1 MRILARLLLVLLC
14 ASGPPRCVETESTL
28 ADPETAEADEKLIGQ
43 WIGLLPGGS
52 VLIFPEDSKRPG
64 ILRIVY
70 AQIRE
75 SRDKD
80 PVAFVT
86 FRAWRTSLGG
96 RAYLNVEKI
105 AEHPPGEFAD
115 LQRRTIV
122 RYEHV
127 EDASTRYRFQGEE
140 YSGHGMLRFL
150 YLDADKIATA
160 IGSGKIAGRVEG
172 AGDERRVTITAA
184 REALRA
190 FLAAQGSDD
199 FFKRKSGSES
209 EDNALLLLRAPSTK

>member
-1 MRILARLLLVLLC
+1 
-14 ASGPPRCVETESTL
+14 
-28 ADPETAEADEKLIGQ
+28 
-43 WIGLLPGGS
+43 
-52 VLIFPEDSKRPG
+52 
-64 ILRIVY
+64 
-70 AQIRE
+70 
-75 SRDKD
+75 
-80 PVAFVT
+80 
-86 FRAWRTSLGG
+86 
-96 RAYLNVEKI
+96 
-105 AEHPPGEFAD
+105 
-115 LQRRTIV
+115 
-122 RYEHV
+122 
-127 EDASTRYRFQGEE
+127 
-140 YSGHGMLRFL
+140 MLRFL